1 MMNIEMTILAMMAAI
16 AVLAAYAY
24 LYNFFKRDCDRESR
38 PEDLRTIQE
47 LRDALAKADLQFRE
61 ASSILTVEGIV
72 KFLTDEIHAEIY
84 KVSENGVI
92 TYGRG
97 NDMVSIDCRNMP
109 QDMMIGKLWR
119 PESEDIDWDAVEK
132 AAEAVTHELKMV
144 KMHVV
149 REVSYDMTIVTADR
163 TLSSLREHFEYY
175 QDLMQ
180 YAVEVFNERY
190 LEFSTLGCRKVLS

>member
-1 MMNIEMTILAMMAAI
+1 MTILAMVVAI
-16 AVLAAYAY
+16 GIPAVSAY
-24 LYNFFKRDCDRESR
+24 LYSFFKGDFDRESR

-119 PESEDIDWDAVEK
+119 PDGIGIDWDAVEK

-144 KMHVV
+144 KMHVM
-149 REVSYDMTIVTADR
+149 REVSYDMTVVTADR

-175 QDLMQ
+175 QDLLQ
-180 YAVEVFNERY
+180 YAVEVFHERY
-190 LEFSTLGCRKVLS
+190 LEFSRIGQGTVLS